1 MARKGDFTP
10 NEFVEVDGVWCMAI
24 MHKGSLYY
32 VKIDE
37 EDIPK
42 ISKHRWYINSRKGM
56 LYCLGRVESRDDKQY
71 LHRFLIKNAEQVDHR
86 NGDTLDN
93 RKSNLR
99 ACNNSINSMNKT
111 KQKNNKIG
119 YKNIVKEKDR
129 NKYRVQIVFNGNKYD
144 KRFDSLEEAIEARN
158 NIYKEW
164 NIPCE
169 REID

>member
-24 MHKGSLYY
+24 MHKGSLYF
-32 VKIDE
+32 VKIDK
-37 EDIPK
+37 EDIPLLK
-42 ISKHRWYINSRKGM
+42 KYRWYIGRRRNN
-56 LYCLGRVESRDDKQY
+56 LYCIGRIGDRNDKQY
-71 LHRFLIKNAEQVDHR
+71 LHRFLIRDAEQVDHK
-86 NGDTLDN
+86 NGDTLEN

-99 ACNNSINSMNKT
+99 ACNNSINSMNKP
-111 KQKNNKIG
+111 KQNNNKIG
-119 YKNIVKEKDR
+119 YKNIVKEEDR
-129 NKYRVQIVFNGNKYD
+129 NKYRVQIVFNNNKYD
-144 KRFDSLEEAIEARN
+144 ERFNTVEEAIEARN